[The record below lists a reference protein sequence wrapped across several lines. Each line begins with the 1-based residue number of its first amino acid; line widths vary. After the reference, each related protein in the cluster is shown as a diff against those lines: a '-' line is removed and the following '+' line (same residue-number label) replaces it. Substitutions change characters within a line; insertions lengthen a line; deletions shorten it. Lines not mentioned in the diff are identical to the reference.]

1 MVKTMTKN
9 IEIEILLF
17 ETKWELN
24 GLINKNKSEEIVLDF
39 FIPGILKV

>member
-1 MVKTMTKN
+1 MTKN

-17 ETKWELN
+17 ETKWELH
-24 GLINKNKSEEIVLDF
+24 GLFNQYKSEEINVIS